1 MSFFSAPQHPPK
13 PGNRVTLSYGISHLS
28 AHEAL
33 LLKSLVRLL
42 GHRTLHG
49 WVFQAEGAAL
59 QVVGQDGAPPI
70 GAVPTAAPLQLYV
83 SNTDSPHPLSLRL
96 PLHVGALES
105 MLNQVGE
112 QLAQKQTRASLALTS
127 FGNETYQLKRWP
139 PAALL
144 GSPDRMKLAT
154 LLTARAL
161 CLAGLAQRSQQPIGE
176 CEHFLHALQH
186 AGLLTEHSAATSP
199 AAPAQAPAPA
209 GGLLARIRHRL
220 GLASTA
226 IP

>member
-1 MSFFSAPQHPPK
+1 MSFFSAPQHPLK

-28 AHEAL
+28 AHETL

-49 WVFQAEGAAL
+49 WVFQEEGAAL
-59 QVVGQDGAPPI
+59 QVVGQDWALPI
-70 GAVPTAAPLQLYV
+70 GALPAPAPLRLHL
-83 SNTDSPHPLSLRL
+83 SNTSSPQPLSLRL
-96 PLHVGALES
+96 PLHVAALES

-112 QLAQKQTRASLALTS
+112 QLVQEQTHADLPLTA
-127 FGNETYQLKRWP
+127 FGKEAYQLKRWP

-161 CLAGLAQRSQQPIGE
+161 CLTGLAQRSQQPTDE
-176 CEHFLHALQH
+176 CERFLQALQQ
-186 AGLLTEHSAATSP
+186 AGLLTESRVAIGP
-199 AAPAQAPAPA
+199 AAPAQAPASA
-209 GGLLARIRHRL
+209 MGLLARIRHRL